1 MSKVIC
7 YTKLHLPE
15 NYDENSWYFEL
26 FSKPLESQDNVGYVG
41 NGLLRELR
49 RSKNHPFIRSS

>member
-7 YTKLHLPE
+7 YTKQYLPE

-41 NGLLRELR
+41 NGLLRGVAEI
-49 RSKNHPFIRSS
+49 KNHPFIRSS